1 MLLLLPEWFQCR
13 YLRGTSSVHSSG
25 IVCVLLLF
33 LLKKDILEP
42 EKYNQNVQE
51 EADLRHVEKDVLIP
65 KMMREKARE
74 LCSDKVQA
82 FTKCCQDAGILMV
95 VKCQEENTALK
106 KCLTAYSGLLM
117 SEPSP
122 KTSRNVAVCIFQEYL
137 LEIEN
142 VVQEEDI
149 ILYDHYHYRKMPFWN
164 LLLKCY

>member
-1 MLLLLPEWFQCR
+1 MAQKLPQLGMKNIANI
-13 YLRGTSSVHSSG
+13 Y
-25 IVCVLLLF
+25 
-33 LLKKDILEP
+33 
-42 EKYNQNVQE
+42 E